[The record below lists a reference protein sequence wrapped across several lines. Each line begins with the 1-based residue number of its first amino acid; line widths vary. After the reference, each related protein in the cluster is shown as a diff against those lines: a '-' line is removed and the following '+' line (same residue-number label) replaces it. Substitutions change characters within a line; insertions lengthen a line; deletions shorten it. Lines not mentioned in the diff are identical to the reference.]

1 MIIKA
6 CRLAYKDY
14 IHESLLSACAV
25 LSLAAV
31 FAPLLVLYGVK
42 FGLIQTMTERLKND
56 PRNLEIIPISSG
68 YYTVK
73 DLYNMQEATQGA
85 VGFVLPRTR
94 SIAATMSLAPHDT
107 HNMLQRITVS
117 LEPTATGDT
126 LLQHYGVD
134 TYKAYIIQHPKDPE
148 KKAFAITLSAEAARK
163 LKVQT
168 GSVLLGRVERL
179 NKGKV
184 ERAGVPLVVQNILPL
199 EAQQKDVAFIPLEL
213 LEATEDFRDGR
224 APAENDAK
232 ALLSPEMGW
241 SGESIEHNEN
251 AARTYAGFRLYA
263 KDLDS
268 VTTLREYF
276 AQKNIDVFTQ
286 AEQIAAVRS
295 LDTSLTLIFTLIGGA
310 AALGFWAST
319 TSSVLAAVRR
329 KERYLGILRLMGY
342 NSKDIMAFPMFQSL
356 LTSLLGA
363 LLAAMLYTITATLID
378 RLFAHSLQGVE
389 KICSLPLS
397 HFTLATLFVCILS
410 LAATI
415 FPANRAAR
423 IEPSEVIRDV

>member
-1 MIIKA
+1 MIVKA

-14 IHESLLSACAV
+14 IHDGLLSACAI

-31 FAPLLVLYGVK
+31 LAPLLVLYGVK
-42 FGLIQTMTERLKND
+42 FGVIQTMTDRLKND
-56 PRNLEIIPISSG
+56 PRNLEIIPVSSG
-68 YYTVK
+68 YYTK
-73 DLYNMQEATQGA
+73 EDLHAMQETTQGA

-94 SIAATMSLAPHDT
+94 SIAATMSLAPYNST
-107 HNMLQRITVS
+107 NILQRITAS
-117 LEPTATGDT
+117 LEPTAKGDT

-134 TYKAYIIQHPKDPE
+134 TSKAYSIPHPKDPE

-163 LKVQT
+163 LQAEV
-168 GSVLLGRVERL
+168 GSALVGRVERL
-179 NKGKV
+179 HQGKV
-184 ERAGVPLVVQNILPL
+184 ERASITLVVQNILPL
-199 EAQQKDVAFIPLEL
+199 EAQQKNVAFIPLEL

-232 ALLSPEMGW
+232 ALLLPELGW
-241 SGESIEHNEN
+241 LGEKQEDTKED
-251 AARTYAGFRLYA
+251 ARTYAGFRLYA
-263 KDLDS
+263 KDLNG
-268 VTTLREYF
+268 VTTLRNYF

-319 TSSVLAAVRR
+319 TSNVLAAVRR

-342 NSKDIMAFPMFQSL
+342 SSKQLMAFPLFQSL
-356 LTSLLGA
+356 LTSVLGA
-363 LLAAMLYTITATLID
+363 FLAAIIYAITAALID
-378 RLFAHSLQGVE
+378 HLFAQSLQGVE
-389 KICSLPLS
+389 KICFLPSS
-397 HFTLATLFVCILS
+397 HFALATLLVCFLS
-410 LAATI
+410 LAATV